1 MPEATLSLTHSR
13 GKQYDARTPG
23 RPSPQLE
30 SERFQ
35 LADGSKTGG
44 QTKMKTY
51 HEVLPRQADRLDGA
65 LDVDGGLLLRAV
77 GVGEVDLGSRP
88 LGDVLDVAAVAALH
102 EEVVLG
108 SDVQVGG
115 DGDGAGQAAGQVL
128 QQQGGAPLGRRGHG
142 TGQRNGIGSSLPVL
156 MCSDASL

>member
-1 MPEATLSLTHSR
+1 ML
-13 GKQYDARTPG
+13 ARREDKP
-23 RPSPQLE
+23 
-30 SERFQ
+30 
-35 LADGSKTGG
+35 KC
-44 QTKMKTY
+44 KTY

-142 TGQRNGIGSSLPVL
+142 RGQRNAIGSSLPVL